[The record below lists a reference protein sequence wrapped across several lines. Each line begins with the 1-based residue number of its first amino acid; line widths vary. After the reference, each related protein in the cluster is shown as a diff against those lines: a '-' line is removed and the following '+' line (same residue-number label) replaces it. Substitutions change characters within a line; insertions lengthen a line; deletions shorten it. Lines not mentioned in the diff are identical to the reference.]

1 MKSTILLAITAA
13 GLLASAAL
21 AQEAGETGRFQ
32 MEKSEDGFVR
42 LDTRTGAMTL
52 CREKDGALV
61 CLMGADE
68 RAAYD
73 EDLALLEKRVQALE
87 QLARTG
93 QPLTA
98 PPVAAP
104 SDEEIE
110 RSIGIMER
118 FMRSFFGLVEEF
130 KQNEKDPES
139 QAPQKT

>member
-1 MKSTILLAITAA
+1 MKSTTLLAIIATS
-13 GLLASAAL
+13 LLSSGAL
-21 AQEAGETGRFQ
+21 AQEASETGRFQ
-32 MEKSEDGFVR
+32 MEKSADGFVR

-68 RAAYD
+68 RAAYE

-87 QLARTG
+87 QLGKTG
-93 QPLTA
+93 SGLTA
-98 PPVAAP
+98 PPSATP
-104 SDEEIE
+104 SDEEVE

-130 KQNEKDPES
+130 KQNEEKPAS
-139 QAPQKT
+139 GAPQKT